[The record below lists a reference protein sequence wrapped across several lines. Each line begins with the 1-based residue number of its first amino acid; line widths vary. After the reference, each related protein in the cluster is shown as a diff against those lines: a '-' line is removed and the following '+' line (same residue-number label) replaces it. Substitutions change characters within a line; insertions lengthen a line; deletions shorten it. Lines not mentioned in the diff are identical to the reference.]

1 MEKFISLIIDLI
13 DRNYHQKKI
22 NRVLF
27 NIKFKTIFDVGAHK
41 GEFTINLIK
50 NFKFSKIYMFE
61 PQSEI
66 FLKLKKKFSK
76 SKKIFLNNIAL
87 SNQNKKKK
95 LNINIKTSTST
106 FSLYNKKSYWK
117 KMKNILLTGSNKTS
131 FIKREI
137 VQTNTLDF
145 FCKKNNIKNI
155 DLLKIDTEGHELEI
169 LNGGKFILTNKVKY
183 LIIEFHSSNIY
194 KNYNTSRIEKLLY
207 SYNFK
212 LIKKFKFPFLAFED
226 RLYKNIN
233 Y

>member
-22 NRVLF
+22 NKLLI
-27 NIKFKTIFDVGAHK
+27 NNKFDTVFDVGAHK

-50 NFKFSKIYMFE
+50 NIKFSKIYMFE

-66 FLKLKKKFSK
+66 FFKLKKKFFK
-76 SKKIFLNNIAL
+76 SNKILLHNMAL
-87 SNQNKKKK
+87 SNQRKKKK
-95 LNINIKTSTST
+95 LKINIKTSTST
-106 FSLYNKKSYWK
+106 FSSYNKQSYWGK
-117 KMKNILLTGSNKTS
+117 IKNFLLTGSNKTS
-131 FIKREI
+131 FIKSEF
-137 VQTNTLDF
+137 VKTTTLDF

-169 LNGGKFILTNKVKY
+169 LNGGKFILANKVKY
-183 LIIEFHSSNIY
+183 LIIEFHSSNMY
-194 KNYNTSRIEKLLY
+194 KNYSSMQIEKLLY
-207 SYNFK
+207 SYNFR

-226 RLYKNIN
+226 RVYKK